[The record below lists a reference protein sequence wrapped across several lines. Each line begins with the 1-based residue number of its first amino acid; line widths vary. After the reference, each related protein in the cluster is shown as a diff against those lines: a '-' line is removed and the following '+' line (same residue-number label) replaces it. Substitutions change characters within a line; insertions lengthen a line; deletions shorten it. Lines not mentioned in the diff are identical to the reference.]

1 MFRLS
6 NLNDEFALFR
16 RGGNLDQ
23 CDECEADWKMLV
35 VEPVQAAIWH
45 CLNHYAYTDAT
56 FLAEKLMAES
66 GSDEAVFLAATCY
79 YRQGNLEQAHHLLSK
94 EGTNT
99 PSAKFLMAKCC
110 TELKK
115 DSEAESLI
123 RGPLADKRKEIQ
135 IDDIVSNFGD
145 KSVFALQLLSKIC
158 RRSERHKNGRYNS
171 F

>member
-1 MFRLS
+1 
-6 NLNDEFALFR
+6 
-16 RGGNLDQ
+16 
-23 CDECEADWKMLV
+23 MLV

-66 GSDEAVFLAATCY
+66 GSDEAVFLTATCY
-79 YRQGNLEQAHHLLSK
+79 YRQGKLEQAHHLLSR

-123 RGPLADKRKEIQ
+123 RGPLVDKRKEILTE
-135 IDDIVSNFGD
+135 DIVSNFGD

-158 RRSERHKNGRYNS
+158 RRTERHKNGNVY
-171 F
+171 